1 MRSSIGFRALIL
13 TVSFVFLA
21 FSGAQAQ
28 EETLLTGGI
37 RSGGFGGPVVKFS
50 QVNDSFGLFVGGR
63 GGWIINSTFV
73 IGGGGYGLANDVVPD
88 DSSSPFDPFR
98 RIDMGYGG
106 LELEYI
112 GLSNRLIHYSVY
124 VLIGGGGVSYL
135 DPISDSFFVLEP
147 AVNVEV
153 NLVSWFRLNGGVG
166 YRYVTGVDGPEL
178 TNSDLSAFA
187 GSLTFKF
194 GKF

>member
-1 MRSSIGFRALIL
+1 MRSSMGFRALIL
-13 TVSFVFLA
+13 TTSFALLAVS
-21 FSGAQAQ
+21 SAQAQ
-28 EETLLTGGI
+28 EETVLSGGI
-37 RSGGFGGPVVKFS
+37 RSGGFGAPVVKFS

-88 DSSSPFDPFR
+88 ESSLPFDPFR
-98 RIDMGYGG
+98 RIEMGYGG

-112 GLSNRLIHYSVY
+112 GLSDRVIHYSVY
-124 VLIGGGGVSYL
+124 VLIGGGGVSHRT
-135 DPISDSFFVLEP
+135 PISDSFFVLEP

-166 YRYVTGVDGPEL
+166 YRYVSGVNSPEL

-194 GKF
+194 GSF